1 MRKVLYEKM
10 KESMF
15 SVMPIIAI
23 VLVLHW
29 TIAPLEGW
37 TLAKMGLGV
46 CMLFV
51 GLTLFSIGVDM
62 AMLPIGQHVGAALI
76 ASRRLWLVLAA
87 LFVFGFIVTAAEPD
101 LAVLANQVASIPNA
115 SLVIGISVGVGV
127 FLMVAVLRAVFHW
140 KLGRVLSI
148 AYPIAFIVALFS
160 SDYLAVAIDS
170 AAVTTGPVTVPF
182 LLAIGGGFAASA
194 SDRNA
199 EDNNFGISAICS
211 VGPILSVLVLGMFHN
226 AGDTQYL
233 PVQDAPVAGVGQ
245 LFSLFGGAIGHTLG
259 EVLMILLPILAV
271 FLIFQVVRLKLS
283 KSELMKIF
291 FGLVYLLVG
300 LTVFLVGVNK
310 GFMPAATSLGETMGR
325 LPDNWVLMPVSLAI
339 GAAVVLAEPTVYV
352 LVNQVARITEDAIP
366 RKLLLA
372 AMAAGVG
379 LAMALSVARILYGIS
394 IWWILLPG
402 YGLSLLLTFLVPNI
416 FVGIGFD
423 AGEVVTGAMSAAF
436 VIPFAVGV
444 CSVIPG
450 RNVVVDAFGIA
461 GILTMVPPII
471 IQAMGLLYSRR
482 MRTLKAENTREQAE
496 YARLLEDE
504 T

>member
-1 MRKVLYEKM
+1 MRKVLKEKL
-10 KESMF
+10 KESTF
-15 SVMPIIAI
+15 SVLPIVVI
-23 VLVLHW
+23 VLLLHW

-37 TLAKMGLGV
+37 TLAKMGVGV
-46 CMLFV
+46 AMLFV
-51 GLTLFSIGVDM
+51 GLVLFSIGVEL

-76 ASRRLWLVLAA
+76 TSRRLWLVLAA

-101 LAVLANQVASIPNA
+101 LAVLANQVASIPNLN
-115 SLVIGISVGVGV
+115 LVIGISVGVGF

-211 VGPILSVLVLGMFHN
+211 VGPIISVLVLGMFHN
-226 AGDTQYL
+226 AADTHYL
-233 PVQDAPVAGVGQ
+233 PPQDAAVASVSQ
-245 LFSLFGGAIGHTLG
+245 LFMLFGGAMGHTLG

-271 FLIFQVVRLKLS
+271 FLIFQVTRLKLS
-283 KSELMKIF
+283 KSELIKIF
-291 FGLVYLLVG
+291 FGLLYLLVG

-310 GFMPAATSLGETMGR
+310 GFMPAATSLGEAIGS
-325 LPDNWVLMPVSLAI
+325 LADNWVLMPISMGI

-366 RKLLLA
+366 RRLMLA
-372 AMAAGVG
+372 AMTLGVG
-379 LAMALSVARILYGIS
+379 LAMALSMARILYGIS

-402 YGLSLLLTFLVPNI
+402 YGLSLLLTFLTPNI

-471 IQAMGLLYSRR
+471 IQTLGLLYRQR
-482 MRTLKAENTREQAE
+482 MRRLKAASTRAQADN
-496 YARLLEDE
+496 ARLMEDE
-504 T
+504 A